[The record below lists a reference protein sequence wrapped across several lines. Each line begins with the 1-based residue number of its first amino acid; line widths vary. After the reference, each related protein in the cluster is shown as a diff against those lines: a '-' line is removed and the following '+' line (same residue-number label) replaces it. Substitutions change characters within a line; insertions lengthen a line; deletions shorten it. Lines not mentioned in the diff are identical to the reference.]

1 MSQTATPEATK
12 HPVDPGET
20 DRLASVSRKTAY
32 RLSDRGDLHAVRIGV
47 SVRVRSESLDAYPD
61 GGSR

>member
-1 MSQTATPEATK
+1 LTPA
-12 HPVDPGET
+12 ET